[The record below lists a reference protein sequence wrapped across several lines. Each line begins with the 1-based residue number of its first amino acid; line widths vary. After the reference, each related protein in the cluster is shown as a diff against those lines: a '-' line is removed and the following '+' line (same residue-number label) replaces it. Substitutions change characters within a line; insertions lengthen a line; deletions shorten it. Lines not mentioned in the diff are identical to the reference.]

1 MCIVAT
7 QILQGRWCDG
17 RVGRRGD
24 ARRVVALDNYLPEL
38 AYDLARIDRERD
50 RHEVAAFERTL
61 AALRERLH
69 NELAQRP
76 MPAA

>member
-1 MCIVAT
+1 MVA
-7 QILQGRWCDG
+7 LNEEEMRAVLW
-17 RVGRRGD
+17 
-24 ARRVVALDNYLPEL
+24 ALDNYLPEL

-69 NELAQRP
+69 DDLAQRP
-76 MPAA
+76 VPAA